1 MRLIID
7 MNLSPLWVD
16 FFGQHGVEAVHWSTI
31 GDPRA
36 ADRTILECARTSQ
49 YVVFTH
55 DLDFGTILAAT
66 NADSPSVL
74 QIRTHD
80 VLPVSLGMI
89 VLAALHQFGHLL
101 EQGALVTVDESSS
114 RARIL
119 PIKR

>member
-1 MRLIID
+1 MRLVID

-16 FFGQHGVEAVHWSTI
+16 FFVQHGVESVHWSTI

-36 ADRTILECARTSQ
+36 ADRSILAWARANQ

-66 NADSPSVL
+66 NANSPSVL
-74 QIRTHD
+74 QIRTQD
-80 VLPVSLGMI
+80 VLPVSLGTI
-89 VLAALHQFGHLL
+89 VLTALQQFGHLL

-119 PIKR
+119 PINR